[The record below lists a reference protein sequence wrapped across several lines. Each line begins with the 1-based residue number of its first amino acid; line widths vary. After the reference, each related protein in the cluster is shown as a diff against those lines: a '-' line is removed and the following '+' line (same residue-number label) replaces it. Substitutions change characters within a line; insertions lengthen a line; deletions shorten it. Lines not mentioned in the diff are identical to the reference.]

1 MKMTEAQ
8 TSSKKLKNSRPNIIF
23 VMMDDQ
29 GKGDLSGMGNDVV
42 RTPNIDAWV

>member
-29 GKGDLSGMGNDVV
+29 GKGDLSGKGNDVV
-42 RTPNIDAWV
+42 RTPNIDAWF